1 LSGHELY
8 TLMERMERRLLRHGA
23 GTLGGRVR
31 GMLLMFQGTAEAGE
45 GMIAPVSGR
54 CSLL

>member
-1 LSGHELY
+1 MSGHELY